1 MPEQKDMTGVLFK
14 NNRKEQD
21 KHPDYTG
28 KAMVDGYEY
37 QLSAWIKTPAKGG
50 DKFISIAFRA
60 PKDNQND
67 RTPVS
72 RELDDDI
79 PF

>member
-1 MPEQKDMTGVLFK
+1 MQEQKDMTGVLFK
-14 NNRKEQD
+14 NKRKESD

-50 DKFISIAFRA
+50 DKFMSIAIR
-60 PKDNQND
+60 PKDD
-67 RTPVS
+67 GLDDERPG

>member
-1 MPEQKDMTGVLFK
+1 MQEQKDMTGVLFK
-14 NNRKEQD
+14 NNRKENE

-28 KAMVDGYEY
+28 KAMVDGHEY
-37 QLSAWIKTPAKGG
+37 QLSAWINTSSKGN
-50 DKFISIAFRA
+50 KFMSITFRP
-60 PKDNQND
+60 PKDAQDD
-67 RTPVS
+67 RGVVS

>member
-1 MPEQKDMTGVLFK
+1 MQEQKDMTGVLFK
-14 NNRKEQD
+14 NHRKQND

-28 KAMVDGYEY
+28 NATVEGYEY
-37 QLSAWIKTPAKGG
+37 ELSAWIKESKKGN
-50 DKFISIAFRA
+50 KYMKITFQS
-60 PKDNQND
+60 PKEEQEKQV
-67 RTPVS
+67 PVS